1 MELEELKNIL
11 RIDHDEDD
19 TYLLMLQKVAQR
31 YVTDAIDQNAT
42 LEVLEKREQ
51 FNFAVLLL
59 VGHWYQNRL
68 ATSETALNDSPYGVL
83 PLIQQLRGWYYA
95 NY

>member
-1 MELEELKNIL
+1 MELDELKSIL
-11 RIDHDEDD
+11 MIDHDEDD
-19 TYLLMLQKVAQR
+19 AYLLMLQKVAQR
-31 YVTDAIDQNAT
+31 YIADAIDQKASLET
-42 LEVLEKREQ
+42 LQQREQ

-68 ATSETALNDSPYGVL
+68 ATSEVNLNDSPYGVVSL
-83 PLIQQLRGWYYA
+83 VQQLRGWYYA

>member
-19 TYLLMLQKVAQR
+19 SYLLMLQQLAER
-31 YVTDAIDQNAT
+31 YVADAIDQNASIET
-42 LEVLEKREQ
+42 LKQREQ
-51 FNFAVLLL
+51 FNFAVFLL
-59 VGHWYQNRL
+59 VGHWYHNRL
-68 ATSETALNDSPYGVL
+68 ATSETSLNDSPYGVI

-95 NY
+95 NH